1 MAKNQKPSEIE
12 KKLNELVLEKDSL
25 IEQIDILKQTLKE
38 NNYDKEEIINEIN
51 KETKYIDDLLSM
63 VINNKDDEDK
73 LNESLIFFMDEY
85 NGKINRIFNLI
96 TEEISRLK
104 YLEGS

>member
-1 MAKNQKPSEIE
+1 MAKNQKPLEIE

-73 LNESLIFFMDEY
+73 LNESLIYFMDEY
-85 NGKINRIFNLI
+85 NEKINRIFKLI
-96 TEEISRLK
+96 TEERSRLK

>member
-1 MAKNQKPSEIE
+1 
-12 KKLNELVLEKDSL
+12 
-25 IEQIDILKQTLKE
+25 
-38 NNYDKEEIINEIN
+38 
-51 KETKYIDDLLSM
+51 M

-85 NGKINRIFNLI
+85 NEKINRIFNLI

>member
-1 MAKNQKPSEIE
+1 MAKNQKLSEIE

>member
-85 NGKINRIFNLI
+85 NGKINKIFNLI

>member
-12 KKLNELVLEKDSL
+12 KKLNELVLEKNSL
-25 IEQIDILKQTLKE
+25 IEEISKLINALKE

-51 KETKYIDDLLSM
+51 KETKYINDLLSM

-96 TEEISRLK
+96 TEEMERLK

>member
-1 MAKNQKPSEIE
+1 MRDGREIMIAKII
-12 KKLNELVLEKDSL
+12 LV
-25 IEQIDILKQTLKE
+25 
-38 NNYDKEEIINEIN
+38 
-51 KETKYIDDLLSM
+51 TKYINDLLSM

-96 TEEISRLK
+96 TEEMERLK

>member
-1 MAKNQKPSEIE
+1 MVNA
-12 KKLNELVLEKDSL
+12 L
-25 IEQIDILKQTLKE
+25 QIMQI
-38 NNYDKEEIINEIN
+38 EIN
-51 KETKYIDDLLSM
+51 KETKYINDLLSM

-96 TEEISRLK
+96 TEEMERLK

>member
-73 LNESLIFFMDEY
+73 LNESLIFFMEEY
-85 NGKINRIFNLI
+85 DGKINKIFNLI

>member
-73 LNESLIFFMDEY
+73 LNESLIFFMEEY

>member
-1 MAKNQKPSEIE
+1 MPKNQNQSDLDQ
-12 KKLNELVLEKDSL
+12 KLNDLVLEKDSL
-25 IEQIDILKQTLKE
+25 IEEINRLINTLKE

-51 KETKYIDDLLSM
+51 KETKYINDLLSM
-63 VINNKDDEDK
+63 VISNKDDEDK
-73 LNESLIFFMDEY
+73 LNESLLFFMDEY
-85 NGKINRIFNLI
+85 NNKIYKIFNLI